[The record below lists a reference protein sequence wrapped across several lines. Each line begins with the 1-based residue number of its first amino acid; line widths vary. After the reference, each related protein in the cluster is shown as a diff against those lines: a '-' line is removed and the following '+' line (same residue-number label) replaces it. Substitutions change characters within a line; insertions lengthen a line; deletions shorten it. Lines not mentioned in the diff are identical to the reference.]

1 MKRRKICIVTGTRA
15 DYGLLY
21 WLIHELHQAPGVDL
35 QLIATGMHLSPEFGE
50 TWRVIQSDG
59 FALAAKVDMLLSGD
73 SPVAITKSMGLATIG
88 FAEQFDRLAPDIV
101 VVLGDRFEI
110 LAAAQAAMVA
120 RIPIAHIQG
129 GEATEGLIDEAIR
142 HSLTKMAQLHFT
154 AADAYS
160 RRVIQLGEVPERV
173 FNTGALGLDNIRRL
187 TLLERDELARQ
198 LDIEL
203 RTPLISVTYHP
214 VTLSHQD
221 PAEPM
226 AELLAALDAFP
237 QASVVLSK
245 GNADTNGR
253 VINGMIDAFVARRP
267 DRTMA
272 ATSLGQLRY
281 LSLLQHADVVLGNS
295 SSGIL
300 EAPASGTPTVNVGDR
315 QRGRLRS
322 PSVIDCAERTADI
335 VAALHQALS
344 PDMQEVA
351 ARRQSPFGTGGAAER
366 MCDILLSTPLE
377 GLLMKRFYDLG
388 ERP

>member
-21 WLIHELHQAPGVDL
+21 WLIHELHHSPRADL
-35 QLIATGMHLSPEFGE
+35 QLIATGMHMSPEFGE
-50 TWRVIQSDG
+50 TWRVIQRDG
-59 FALAAKVDMLLSGD
+59 FPLAAKVDMLLSGD
-73 SPVAITKSMGLATIG
+73 SPVAIAKSMGLATIG
-88 FAEQFDRLAPDIV
+88 FAEHFDRLAPDIV

-120 RIPIAHIQG
+120 RIPIAHIHG
-129 GEATEGLIDEAIR
+129 GESTEGLIDEAIR
-142 HSLTKMAQLHFT
+142 HSLTKMAHLHFT
-154 AADAYS
+154 AADVYS
-160 RRVIQLGEVPERV
+160 RRVIQLGESPERV
-173 FNTGALGLDNIRRL
+173 FSTGAPGLDNIRRL
-187 TLLERDELARQ
+187 KLLERVELARQ
-198 LDIEL
+198 LEIDL

-214 VTLSHQD
+214 VTLSHQN

-245 GNADTNGR
+245 SNADTNGR

-267 DRTMA
+267 DRTIA
-272 ATSLGQLRY
+272 ATSLGQVLY

-300 EAPASGTPTVNVGDR
+300 EAPAIGTPSVNVGDR

-322 PSVIDCAERTADI
+322 PSVIDCAERTEDI
-335 VAALHQALS
+335 VIALQKALS
-344 PDMQEVA
+344 QDMQRVA
-351 ARRQSPFGTGGAAER
+351 AMRQSPFGAGEAAER
-366 MCDILLSTPLE
+366 MSAILMSVRLE
-377 GLLMKRFYDLG
+377 GLLMKRFHSIN
-388 ERP
+388 